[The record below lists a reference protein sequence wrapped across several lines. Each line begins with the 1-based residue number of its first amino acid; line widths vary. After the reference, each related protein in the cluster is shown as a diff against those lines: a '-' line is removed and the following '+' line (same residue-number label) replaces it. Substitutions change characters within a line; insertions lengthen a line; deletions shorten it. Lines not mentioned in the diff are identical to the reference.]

1 MVCAGVAEER
11 AGKRTERKIAAVIES
26 ENRVRKFIKIRV
38 PIFQEFQVS
47 VDTSTLYTIYIIG
60 AILTPERF
68 AFPPHNLDL
77 SFCAADPASRCALCS
92 RTGNAGRLSASATFS
107 SRQLAAFH
115 LRCGCIGALDR

>member
-60 AILTPERF
+60 ATLTPERF

-77 SFCAADPASRCALCS
+77 SFCAADAAARDASS
-92 RTGNAGRLSASATFS
+92 RAGNAGRLSASATFS

-115 LRCGCIGALDR
+115 LCCGCLGALDR